1 MNKLLIIG
9 GVAVGATAAARA
21 RRLNND
27 IEITIL
33 ESGPDVSFA
42 NCGLPYY
49 IGRDIKS
56 RSKLILQSPESF
68 KEQYNVDVRTNTE
81 ALEINREA
89 KIVKAVNRRTGET
102 ADYSYDKLILAQGG
116 KPFIPGLEGADNSN
130 VFSLWTLEDMDR
142 IDSYINEKQPKSA
155 VVIGGG
161 FIGLEMV
168 EALKKR
174 GLSVSNIELA
184 PHVMPMMEGEI
195 AGFLQEE
202 LKDFGVNLYT
212 GRSVTAIRK
221 KYCSS

>member
-1 MNKLLIIG
+1 
-9 GVAVGATAAARA
+9 
-21 RRLNND
+21 
-27 IEITIL
+27 
-33 ESGPDVSFA
+33 
-42 NCGLPYY
+42 
-49 IGRDIKS
+49 
-56 RSKLILQSPESF
+56 
-68 KEQYNVDVRTNTE
+68 
-81 ALEINREA
+81 
-89 KIVKAVNRRTGET
+89 
-102 ADYSYDKLILAQGG
+102 
-116 KPFIPGLEGADNSN
+116 
-130 VFSLWTLEDMDR
+130 MDR

-221 KYCSS
+221 NTVVLDNGDEVDADMVLLSVGVRPTLRLAEKARLKSGSQADFLLMNIFKPQTAIFLQAEIWRKLHTESWVKR

>member
-116 KPFIPGLEGADNSN
+116 NLSYRDLKGLIIQMSFHSGH
-130 VFSLWTLEDMDR
+130 LRIWT
-142 IDSYINEKQPKSA
+142 
-155 VVIGGG
+155 
-161 FIGLEMV
+161 
-168 EALKKR
+168 
-174 GLSVSNIELA
+174 EL
-184 PHVMPMMEGEI
+184 
-195 AGFLQEE
+195 
-202 LKDFGVNLYT
+202 
-212 GRSVTAIRK
+212 TAISMR
-221 KYCSS
+221 SSLKAQLL